1 MHFRNALR
9 NPLTAVLLF
18 SAVLVL
24 CAAVRPAVAEP
35 PMKVIYGFD
44 REYPPYSFE
53 EAAGKPAGF
62 DVDLIQAILQEDNV
76 RLIMRPLTWDQVQV
90 ELSAGNIQ
98 VSSGL
103 AVTKQRQL
111 LYKFADKPTM
121 PMQIKLFTNPAARVG
136 NVTLLRGQTVAVEK
150 GSYQQRV
157 LEEFGGLNIKLYRS
171 KTEALKALYND
182 EVVAYGGPTQTAYYL
197 IDKLKL
203 GTITAVGT
211 PLVVSDTYFAVNRDQ
226 DKLLA
231 MINRGMLRIIQ
242 NGEYDRIY
250 RKWFVP
256 DLHPEEY
263 TALYTAA
270 RNAAINAYAP
280 YSRVPVGAAVL
291 TRSGRIVTGC
301 NVENSLI
308 SESQT
313 ALRTAVLKAVSEGE
327 YEFRA
332 VVSVAPDGSV
342 MAPSA
347 GDRQFLY
354 EFGRGILCVV
364 QPQAGK
370 VELKMVSEL
379 LPYPHDSRPQSYQY

>member
-1 MHFRNALR
+1 MFLRNAIRGHAVAIL
-9 NPLTAVLLF
+9 LSSVLLYLF
-18 SAVLVL
+18 
-24 CAAVRPAVAEP
+24 AAALPAAAEP

-44 REYPPYSFE
+44 REYPPFSFE

-62 DVDLIQAILQEDNV
+62 DVDLIQAVLQDENV

-98 VSSGL
+98 VSSGM

-111 LYKFADKPTM
+111 LYKFADKPSM
-121 PMQIKLFTNPAARVG
+121 PLQIKLFTKPAARVG
-136 NVTLLRGQTVAVEK
+136 NVTMLRGQTVSVEK

-157 LEEFGGLNIKLYRS
+157 LEEFGGLNIKLYKS

-197 IDKLKL
+197 IDRLKL

-231 MINRGMLRIIQ
+231 MINRGMLRVIQ
-242 NGEYDRIY
+242 SGEYDRIY

-256 DLHPEEY
+256 TLYPEEY
-263 TALYTAA
+263 SALYTAA

-280 YSRVPVGAAVL
+280 YSRYPVGAAVM

-301 NVENSLI
+301 NVENALM

-313 ALRTAVLKAVSEGE
+313 ALRTAILKAVSEGE

-332 VVSVAPDGSV
+332 AVAVAPDGSV
-342 MAPSA
+342 QAPSA
-347 GDRQFLY
+347 ADRQFLF
-354 EFGRGILCVV
+354 EFGRGVLCAV
-364 QPQAGK
+364 QPEKGR

-379 LPYPHDSRPQSYQY
+379 LPYPYENRPESYQY